1 MNLILMISL
10 IGIFAFVLNA
20 ISALAMV
27 EIFDTE
33 SLFLKI
39 VFLIPPISVVILF
52 GLVIFMFFV
61 IVWHNTI
68 KYFIDSYFRR

>member
-52 GLVIFMFFV
+52 GLVIFMFL
-61 IVWHNTI
+61 
-68 KYFIDSYFRR
+68 